1 MVSLISLLMY
11 TYKVHIAA
19 STNKCTRERQ
29 RMNADAMSEL
39 SRAYDR
45 LLRRTRALNRPLVE
59 SELTIK
65 KLKGREYTEVRLFEF
80 VRFEHVGRLK
90 DR

>member
-1 MVSLISLLMY
+1 MY

-19 STNKCTRERQ
+19 SADKCTRERQ
-29 RMNADAMSEL
+29 RVNADAMSEL

-45 LLRRTRALNRPLVE
+45 LLRPTWAFNRLLVE
-59 SELTIK
+59 SEL
-65 KLKGREYTEVRLFEF
+65 TEVRLFEF